1 MQPEPRKQTLLEQTF
16 DRIKEFVGLPP
27 GRDVDGA
34 PRTYVNDDAPRGT
47 LTADD
52 AEGLPPHQGTGINP
66 TE

>member
-1 MQPEPRKQTLLEQTF
+1 MQAEHQKPSLLEQTF

-27 GRDVDGA
+27 GRDVDGE
-34 PRTYVNDDAPRGT
+34 PKTYVSDDAPRGT

-52 AEGLPPHQGTGINP
+52 AQGLPPHQGTGISP